1 MNDEKSENVGTP
13 DLEAENMMVT
23 GLILTVGLCVQ
34 SFVIKVERLVG
45 KSDLSE
51 SVIRSQYRKERNIRF
66 YCKLGSMKFV
76 LIS

>member
-34 SFVIKVERLVG
+34 SFVIKVERLAG

-51 SVIRSQYRKERNIRF
+51 SVIRSQFRKEMNMGF
-66 YCKLGSMKFV
+66 YCKLGSMRHEY
-76 LIS
+76 

>member
-51 SVIRSQYRKERNIRF
+51 SVIRSQYRKERNMRF
-66 YCKLGSMKFV
+66 YCKLGSKKSV
-76 LIS
+76 IIS